1 MIRRL
6 PPAMSVHSAAKR
18 GDMKDLKTLIVE
30 VGVSPEEVDGYL
42 RQTPLHYA
50 CKHGQSEAVK
60 FLLAQG
66 AKPDVANSQGWT
78 ALNIACGSG
87 KADCVYALLAGGADP
102 NIPSQCNLFPIHR
115 SSLRGDEP
123 CIGALL
129 KSGADPS
136 PCEDVLSETPLHY
149 AAREGH
155 LSCVR
160 RLLGATGELN
170 QPNKHMEMPVLCA
183 ASRGHEGVVLALI
196 SLGALFD
203 VPETK
208 HGLTVIHYVGKYGM
222 SLALTQL
229 LRQHVNIDVQDSDGN
244 TPLALATAA
253 GHVDVARALLRAGAR
268 ADIPNRHGHTPV
280 VSNLEPKMIVT
291 SLARSDP
298 AREDLM
304 QRRLSAMKGSR
315 AQTQQEQQVHAAL
328 AVEMGATATETA
340 IKNDRE
346 RRRVERERQEK
357 AEAAAWLM
365 RQHSCTDTLIRCYRL
380 HFNREMER
388 QRNAEKERRQAE
400 KAAQR
405 AKEIEARRIK
415 GAPD

>member
-1 MIRRL
+1 
-6 PPAMSVHSAAKR
+6 
-18 GDMKDLKTLIVE
+18 
-30 VGVSPEEVDGYL
+30 
-42 RQTPLHYA
+42 
-50 CKHGQSEAVK
+50 
-60 FLLAQG
+60 
-66 AKPDVANSQGWT
+66 
-78 ALNIACGSG
+78 
-87 KADCVYALLAGGADP
+87 VYALLAGGADP

>member
-1 MIRRL
+1 
-6 PPAMSVHSAAKR
+6 MSIHSAAKR
-18 GDMKDLKTLIVE
+18 GDMKDLKTLVLEI
-30 VGVSPEEVDGYL
+30 GVSPEEVDGHL

-50 CKHGQSEAVK
+50 CKHGQAEAVK

-66 AKPDVANSQGWT
+66 ANPNVVNSQGWT

-87 KADCVYALLAGGADP
+87 KTDCVYALLDAGADP

-115 SSLRGDEP
+115 SSMRGEEAS
-123 CIGALL
+123 IGALL
-129 KSGADPS
+129 KAGADPS
-136 PCEDVLSETPLHY
+136 PCEDVLSETPLHF

-170 QPNKHMEMPVLCA
+170 QRNKHMEMPILCA
-183 ASRGHEGVVLALI
+183 AARGHESVVLALI
-196 SLGALFD
+196 SLGAVFD

-208 HGLTVIHYVGKYGM
+208 HGLTVIHYIGKHGM
-222 SLALTQL
+222 SLALAQL
-229 LRQHVNIDVQDSDGN
+229 LHKSVSIDVQDADGN
-244 TPLALATAA
+244 TPLAWATAS

-268 ADIPNRHGHTPV
+268 ADIPNRHGHTPA

-291 SLARSDP
+291 SLARADP
-298 AREDLM
+298 VREDLM
-304 QRRLSAMKGSR
+304 QRRVLAMKGTRSL
-315 AQTQQEQQVHAAL
+315 QQQEQHAQAL
-328 AVEMGATATETA
+328 ATAERGAAVSEA
-340 IKNDRE
+340 ASKNERE
-346 RRRVERERQEK
+346 RRRVEREQQEK

-365 RQHSCTDTLIRCYRL
+365 RQHSCTDLLIRCYRQ
-380 HFNREMER
+380 HFSREMER

-405 AKEIEARRIK
+405 AREIEARRVK
-415 GAPD
+415 GGS